1 MATLPLSHHDVIAL
15 VEPFARRGHHVDL
28 GASNRLERR
37 LVFKPTELS
46 QTLQLEGLG
55 TDFWRL
61 TRTCT
66 QAGGLQA
73 TLQAGGTSPA
83 GLLALVEAFAAQRHF
98 RQGPGWSI
106 ARSYEC
112 DAVDA
117 VQLVRGV
124 VQVEGLQLKLTVPA
138 SRRLSAE
145 VELIAPGLDL
155 PEDLL
160 AVLGWN
166 WARLLRGRMN
176 WTSKLRLGRGERS
189 GRAEAALD
197 HAAAHLALTLA
208 QPPARFHERFRAARW
223 GVVFRRGIPLLMALA
238 LLAAALGLPRFDTSD
253 RPWLWMALY
262 HVPTALIALSFCLQD
277 LARFEIPP
285 WPRRSAAPDW
295 RAR

>member
-1 MATLPLSHHDVIAL
+1 MTTLPLSHHDVLELI
-15 VEPFARRGHHVDL
+15 EPFARRGHHVDL

-37 LVFKPTELS
+37 LVFKPSEVS
-46 QTLQLEGLG
+46 QALQLEGSG

-66 QAGGLQA
+66 NAAGLKA
-73 TLQAGGTSPA
+73 TLRASGSQPGE
-83 GLLALVEAFAAQRHF
+83 LLARIEAFPAERHF
-98 RQGPGWSI
+98 REGPDWLV

-112 DAVDA
+112 DAAND
-117 VQLVRGV
+117 VQLMQGV
-124 VQVEGLQLKLTVPA
+124 VQVDGLQLKLTVPA
-138 SRRLSAE
+138 SRRLSAD
-145 VELIAPGLDL
+145 VELVAHGLDL

-166 WARLLRGRMN
+166 WARLVRGRTH

-189 GRAEAALD
+189 HRAEAALD
-197 HAAAHLALTLA
+197 RAGAHLALTLS
-208 QPPARFHERFRAARW
+208 QPPGRYQERLRAARW
-223 GVVFRRGIPLLMALA
+223 GVVFRRSIPLLMAVA
-238 LLAAALGLPRFDTSD
+238 LVAAALGLPHFDTSD

-285 WPRRSAAPDW
+285 WPRGSAAPDW
-295 RAR
+295 RMR

>member
-1 MATLPLSHHDVIAL
+1 MATLPLSHHDIVEL
-15 VEPFARRGHHVDL
+15 VEPFARRGLHVDL

-37 LVFKPTELS
+37 LVFKPTEVS

-55 TDFWRL
+55 ADFWRL

-66 QAGGLQA
+66 QADGLQA
-73 TLQAGGTSPA
+73 TLQAGGNRPDE
-83 GLLALVEAFAAQRHF
+83 LLARIEAFPVERHF
-98 RQGPGWSI
+98 RQGSGWAL

-112 DAVDA
+112 HAVDS
-117 VQLVRGV
+117 VQLVRGI

-138 SRRLSAE
+138 SRRLSAD
-145 VELIAPGLDL
+145 VELVAPGHDL

-160 AVLGWN
+160 AVLGWD
-166 WARLLRGRMN
+166 WARLVRGRMN
-176 WTSKLRLGRGERS
+176 WISKLRLGRSGRS
-189 GRAEAALD
+189 ERAEAALD
-197 HAAAHLALTLA
+197 RAAEHLALTLA
-208 QPPARFHERFRAARW
+208 QPPARFHDRFRAARW

-238 LLAAALGLPRFDTSD
+238 LVAAALGLPRFDTSD

-285 WPRRSAAPDW
+285 WPRRSAAADW
-295 RAR
+295 RTR

>member
-1 MATLPLSHHDVIAL
+1 MATLPLSHHDVIEL
-15 VEPFARRGHHVDL
+15 IEPFARRGHHVDL

-37 LVFKPTELS
+37 LVFKPIEVS
-46 QTLQLEGLG
+46 QTLQLEGSG
-55 TDFWRL
+55 ADFWRL

-66 QAGGLQA
+66 QADGLKA
-73 TLQAGGTSPA
+73 TLQAAGTSP
-83 GLLALVEAFAAQRHF
+83 GELLARVEAFAAERHF
-98 RQGPGWSI
+98 HQRPGWVV

-112 DAVDA
+112 HAAGA
-117 VQLVRGV
+117 VQLVQGV

-138 SRRLSAE
+138 SHRLSAD
-145 VELIAPGLDL
+145 VELVAPGLDL

-166 WARLLRGRMN
+166 WARLIRGRMN
-176 WTSKLRLGRGERS
+176 WTTKLRLGRRDRS
-189 GRAEAALD
+189 ERAEAALD
-197 HAAAHLALTLA
+197 LAAGHLALTLS

-223 GVVFRRGIPLLMALA
+223 GVVFRRSIPLLMALA
-238 LLAAALGLPRFDTSD
+238 LVAAALGLPHFDTSD

-285 WPRRSAAPDW
+285 WPRRSVAPDW
-295 RAR
+295 RAG